1 MRQIARQLLRNRML
15 SELGALTARAGGNRH
30 LARRIELIGGKR
42 LPETVE
48 DALPP
53 AIFARPVVRMATQG
67 GKDQVARSLWTH
79 GWAHFEAPLPQV
91 FGALARKAR
100 GVADIGANTGYYSL
114 LAAAANPDAEIYA
127 FEPVPTIAALT
138 RANAALNQAGRIRV
152 LECAIS
158 DEAGSFELF
167 LPVDDH
173 GLIECSASLN
183 PAFRAEHSEAL
194 TVQVGRLDE
203 VLPGVP
209 IDLIKIDVESFEA
222 HVVRGAERLIDAN
235 RPAIVVEVLETDP
248 ALAGLVDAIGYAP
261 YYLFADRVR
270 EGGALVADPASANV
284 LLFPRE
290 KADQLPAILAGTGL
304 SVG

>member
-42 LPETVE
+42 LPDIVE
-48 DALPP
+48 DALPS
-53 AIFARPVVRMATQG
+53 AIFARPLVRMATQG

-79 GWAHFEAPLPQV
+79 GWAHFEAPLPLV
-91 FGALARKAR
+91 FGALARNAR

-127 FEPVPTIAALT
+127 FEPVPTIATLT
-138 RANAALNQAGRIRV
+138 RANATLNQAGKIRV

-158 DEAGSFELF
+158 DAAGSFELF

-183 PAFRAEHSEAL
+183 PEFRAEHSEAL
-194 TVQVGRLDE
+194 TVQVTRLDD

-222 HVVRGAERLIDAN
+222 HVVRGAEQLIREH
-235 RPAIVVEVLETDP
+235 RPAIVVEVLETDAELA
-248 ALAGLVDAIGYAP
+248 ALVKAIDYTP
-261 YYLFADRVR
+261 YYLFVDRVR
-270 EGGALVADPASANV
+270 KGEALVADPASANI
-284 LLFPRE
+284 LLLPKE
-290 KADQLPAILAGTGL
+290 KAEQLSSILAPTGL
-304 SVG
+304 SIR